1 MVTISNIEHSKAV
14 IDAVKNVVGAKI
26 AGQDSLGRKI
36 KVLNDTGFKWTE
48 TVSPT
53 RNNLDL
59 GKSTTSKEAF
69 LQFKE
74 AIGKK
79 LKEKGRAHD
88 TTAIGSEVKDV
99 KNGLMRIQDPEL
111 FAATDGNLTKIAKV
125 ELGGKAILNE
135 TAIKFDPE
143 TATPAQISAE
153 AEKKAEQGAKNFLA
167 FIEKNK
173 DALGETYATKRNA
186 VITMM
191 ETSGYKR

>member
-125 ELGGKAILNE
+125 ELGGKAEVMPIAAKDVFQ
-135 TAIKFDPE
+135 TG
-143 TATPAQISAE
+143 
-153 AEKKAEQGAKNFLA
+153 EQMAKNKLA
-167 FIEKNK
+167 WVEKNK
-173 DALGETYATKRNA
+173 DDLGERYATIR
-186 VITMM
+186 
-191 ETSGYKR
+191 SGRS